1 MGVAILMIL
10 HFSPNNHINSTKLKD
25 VLLMFQKRKFNRIIL
40 CVLCIAVLSF
50 GISGCSENTP
60 RPEDEILS
68 FTLSADPLTLDPQ
81 IASDYSS
88 TMLITNLFEGL
99 VRVDANGEIKEGMAE
114 SWNISD
120 DGLTY
125 TFHLY
130 NDTKWSNGTPVTA
143 NDFVFGL
150 TRALS
155 QTTGSENATDLF
167 LIKNASAY
175 YNGDVSENELGITAV
190 DEHTLK
196 IELAYQ
202 SNGLLT
208 ALTEPIAMPCNEEF
222 FETTKGKY
230 GKDSDLIITNGP
242 FRIRE
247 NYGWDH
253 DKYIYIRRSDGYNGA
268 NKAIPLGVNFT
279 YDSQPSDPITA
290 INSEDIDLCEIYGN
304 NLESAKENNFNI
316 TTTTNTLWGIC
327 FNTDIMAFKNAKLR
341 VSLFSSL
348 DRDTLLSD
356 APNSYVRTSQL
367 IADNVLF
374 AGKNYRETAGEFTL
388 EQADNV
394 EAMFGKAV
402 EELKEKNIELKSSY
416 NIIYLDDNT
425 SSSLVTSIIESW
437 NKTSTCYFNKEPLQR
452 VELEE
457 RIKTGD
463 YEIAIAPLNTAVDS
477 PMEFLSKFKTDSP
490 DNYINLNYPTYN
502 NFIDTALTDAGDDA
516 INALMNAES
525 YLIDYGY
532 LYPLYYESRYF
543 ATAENVTGAIFSI
556 TSEAIDFSQVTKLSE
571 D

>member
-1 MGVAILMIL
+1 MALFFHLSVTQIYLI
-10 HFSPNNHINSTKLKD
+10 FQKD
-25 VLLMFQKRKFNRIIL
+25 VLLMSYKNPYKEILILIL
-40 CVLCIAVLSF
+40 CISILSLGLC
-50 GISGCSENTP
+50 GCNDSTP
-60 RPEDEILS
+60 HPEDEILA
-68 FTLSADPLTLDPQ
+68 FTLSDDPLTLDPQ

-99 VRVDANGEIKEGMAE
+99 VRTDANGEIKSGMAE
-114 SWNISD
+114 SWDISD

-130 NDTKWSNGTPVTA
+130 RETKWSNGAEVTA

-167 LIKNASAY
+167 LIKNASSY
-175 YNGDVSENELGITAV
+175 YNGEVSENELGITAL
-190 DEHTLK
+190 DDHTLV

-208 ALTEPIAMPCNEEF
+208 VLTEPIAMPCNEDF
-222 FETTKGKY
+222 FISTKGKY

-242 FRIRE
+242 FQIRE

-253 DKYIYIRRSDGYNGA
+253 DKYIYIRRSSGYNAA

-279 YDSQPSDPITA
+279 YGSQPSDPISS
-290 INSEDIDLCEIYGN
+290 ISSGDVDLCEIYGN
-304 NLESAKENNFNI
+304 SLNAARENNFNI
-316 TTTTNTLWGIC
+316 TTTANTLWGIC
-327 FNTDIMAFKNAKLR
+327 YNTDIMAFKNAKLR

-348 DRDTLLSD
+348 DRDSLLSD
-356 APNSYVRTSQL
+356 APSSYVRTSQL
-367 IADNVLF
+367 IADDVLF
-374 AGKNYRETAGEFTL
+374 AGKNYRKTVGEFTL

-394 EAMFGKAV
+394 SAMFDKAV
-402 EELKEKNIELKSSY
+402 QELNDKDIELKSSY
-416 NIIYLDDNT
+416 TIIYLDDEA
-425 SSSLVTSIIESW
+425 SSSLVTSIIEEW
-437 NKTSTCYFNKEPLQR
+437 NETSTCYFNKEPLPR
-452 VELEE
+452 AELEE
-457 RIKTGD
+457 RIKDGD

-477 PMEFLSKFKTDSP
+477 PMEFLSSFTSDSP
-490 DNYINLNYPTYN
+490 NNYINLNYPAYN
-502 NFIDTALTDAGDDA
+502 DFISAALTGEGDDA
-516 INALMNAES
+516 INALMDAES

-543 ATAENVTGAIFSI
+543 ATAENVSGAMFST
-556 TSEAIDFSQVTKLSE
+556 TSQAIDFTQVIKLSE